1 MKRGRT
7 IVSTSIVFVLAIA
20 AGAHTARAQLVATF
34 HLNPNPKTLA
44 CFQAKASVTPTANVI
59 VAEGALTDDLIISG
73 AGYKPGLPFELFT
86 VQRSFLTSTGS
97 IDPKFTTFGLAW
109 YQTELQANS
118 DGQIFATLHTT
129 LINTPSHPGS
139 GVNIRDQIFGFD
151 PDVKLPPTN
160 TFHVGFWFND
170 PIDASACGFT
180 GFTPF
185 NGENHAGPLAMIST
199 PSSTTGLGPLCFSPN
214 CNR

>member
-1 MKRGRT
+1 MRRRT
-7 IVSTSIVFVLAIA
+7 IFSPSIVFVLAIA
-20 AGAHTARAQLVATF
+20 SGAHTARAQLVATF

-160 TFHVGFWFND
+160 TFHVGFWFNE

>member
-1 MKRGRT
+1 MRGRT
-7 IVSTSIVFVLAIA
+7 IVSASIALVLAIA
-20 AGAHTARAQLVATF
+20 AGAHPASAQLIAFF
-34 HLNPNPKTLA
+34 HLSPNPQTLA
-44 CFQAKASVTPTANVI
+44 CFQSQASVTPTANVI

-73 AGYKPGLPFELFT
+73 TGYKPGLPFELFT

-109 YQTELQANS
+109 YQTELQANP
-118 DGQIFATLHTT
+118 DGQIFGTLHST

-170 PIDASACGFT
+170 PTDASACGFR

-185 NGENHAGPLAMIST
+185 NGKNARVPWQ
-199 PSSTTGLGPLCFSPN
+199 
-214 CNR
+214 